1 VSMRILQ
8 GESTKPPPRSSTA
21 TPRVMAIW
29 TVVVVLGCTLAVVGG
44 TSTALQWI
52 SVDLADPA
60 MVVGAIS
67 GHFAALALPTIG
79 MGAMAVGSMGRG
91 NRKTV
96 RGIALAFLAMAG
108 VNGTAT
114 IVYLTRISNALVDPV
129 VAVRTLIF
137 AFMYSLAYAWTSYYL
152 WSETRVR
159 GWP

>member
-1 VSMRILQ
+1 MRILQ

-29 TVVVVLGCTLAVVGG
+29 TVVVVLGFTLAVVGW
-44 TSTALQWI
+44 TSAVMQWI

-60 MVVGAIS
+60 MVVTAIS

-79 MGAMAVGSMGRG
+79 LGAMAVGSMGRG
-91 NRKTV
+91 NRKIV
-96 RGIALAFLAMAG
+96 RGIALTFLALAG
-108 VNGTAT
+108 INGTAT
-114 IVYLTRISNALVDPV
+114 LVYLTRLPNALVDPV

-137 AFMYSLAYAWTSYYL
+137 AFMYTLAYAWTSYYL

-159 GWP
+159 AWP

>member
-1 VSMRILQ
+1 MRILQ

-29 TVVVVLGCTLAVVGG
+29 TVVVVLGFTLAVVGVTG
-44 TSTALQWI
+44 AAMQWI
-52 SVDLADPA
+52 AVDLADPA

-79 MGAMAVGSMGRG
+79 LGAMAVGSMGRG

-96 RGIALAFLAMAG
+96 RGIALAFLAFAG
-108 VNGTAT
+108 LNGIAT
-114 IVYLTRISNALVDPV
+114 IVYLTRLPNALADPIV
-129 VAVRTLIF
+129 TVRTLIF
-137 AFMYSLAYAWTSYYL
+137 AFMYTLAYAWTSYYL